1 MKESTIEKAVCAY
14 AKKQGCI
21 TMKLSGSNQRG
32 QPDRMFIKSGRM
44 LFIEFKAPGKLPTAL
59 QRRWLS
65 DLSNEGAA
73 VFVCDNIASGIECV
87 AALVGK

>member
-32 QPDRMFIKSGRM
+32 QPDRMFIKGGRV
-44 LFIEFKAPGKLPTAL
+44 LFVEFKAPSKLPTAL
-59 QRRWLS
+59 QLRWLAS
-65 DLSNEGAA
+65 LSNEGAS

-87 AALVGK
+87 AAFVL